1 MPIVQTQ
8 WRDLVQW
15 LNFAEET
22 AARQDSAA
30 CVRTAVSQNRH
41 TPNSSILTNEEQKNS
56 CPESSTI
63 SFYQSVNIFLML
75 LVRHFNISVYGD

>member
-15 LNFAEET
+15 LNFAEER
-22 AARQDSAA
+22 AGRQDSAA

-41 TPNSSILTNEEQKNS
+41 TPNSSILMNEEQQKFM
-56 CPESSTI
+56 PWVPFPST
-63 SFYQSVNIFLML
+63 SL
-75 LVRHFNISVYGD
+75 